1 MDRST
6 LHRVIGLLVVII
18 IAVTVI
24 SYLGLDGG
32 LLQENLQGVLGY
44 VNRPPP

>member
-6 LHRVIGLLVVII
+6 LLMVIGLLVVII

-24 SYLGLDGG
+24 SYPGLDGG
-32 LLQENLQGVLGY
+32 LFQENLQGVVGY
-44 VNRPPP
+44 TNRPPR

>member
-1 MDRST
+1 MERPT
-6 LHRVIGLLVVII
+6 LLTVIGLLVVIV

-32 LLQENLQGVLGY
+32 VLQGGNLLGHMD
-44 VNRPPP
+44 NRFCPP